1 MLVLEKLDTAERPVK
16 SDSTLHR
23 FSTYDG
29 NLIGGALIGVG
40 MALSGACPGTVPVQ
54 LAQGIPS
61 AKLTA
66 AGAVL
71 GAGAYLKVKHLLTD
85 KPECVGTPDLVARRT
100 TISEAA
106 RLPELVVYVLFGVAI
121 AAVLRISQTGTTSSL
136 VSPMFGGLLI
146 GSAQAVSLLLT
157 SSPLGASMVYEQLS
171 RKIMQAYQG
180 DWTSLALPHRSI
192 NFSLGVIAG
201 STALMQRSSAPGYSS
216 ADTSIPAVHAFA
228 GGVVMAFGARLAGGC
243 TSGHGLSGLS
253 AMSFSS
259 LVTVAGIFGA
269 GILTRSLM

>member
-16 SDSTLHR
+16 SNSTLYR
-23 FSTYDG
+23 FSAHDG
-29 NLIGGALIGVG
+29 NLIGGTLVGVG
-40 MALSGACPGTVPVQ
+40 MALSDACPGTVPVQ

-71 GAGAYLKVKHLLTD
+71 GAGAYVKVKHLLTD
-85 KPECVGTPDLVARRT
+85 TPAWVGTPNLVARKT

-106 RLPELVVYVLFGVAI
+106 RLPELVVHVLFGVAI

-171 RKIMQAYQG
+171 RKIMQAFQG
-180 DWTSLALPHRSI
+180 IGRVWRCRTDR
-192 NFSLGVIAG
+192 
-201 STALMQRSSAPGYSS
+201 
-216 ADTSIPAVHAFA
+216 
-228 GGVVMAFGARLAGGC
+228 
-243 TSGHGLSGLS
+243 
-253 AMSFSS
+253 
-259 LVTVAGIFGA
+259 
-269 GILTRSLM
+269 

>member
-1 MLVLEKLDTAERPVK
+1 MLVLEKLDTTERPVK
-16 SDSTLHR
+16 SNSTLHR
-23 FSTYDG
+23 FSTYSG
-29 NLIGGALIGVG
+29 NLIGGALVGVG
-40 MALSGACPGTVPVQ
+40 MALSGACPGTVQVQ

-71 GAGAYLKVKHLLTD
+71 GAKAYVKIEHLLAHT
-85 KPECVGTPDLVARRT
+85 PECADTPDFVARKT

-121 AAVLRISQTGTTSSL
+121 AAVLRFSQTETTSSS
-136 VSPMFGGLLI
+136 VSPVFGGLLI
-146 GSAQAVSLLLT
+146 GSAQAVSLLLS
-157 SSPLGASMVYEQLS
+157 SSPLGASMVYEQLT
-171 RKIMQAYQG
+171 RKIMQAFQG
-180 DWTSLALPHRSI
+180 DWTSLALPDRSI

-201 STALMQRSSAPGYSS
+201 STALMQRSSAPGYFS
-216 ADTSIPAVHAFA
+216 ADTSIPAVHAFV

-259 LVTVAGIFGA
+259 LV
-269 GILTRSLM
+269 